1 MAASS
6 CERGVSHRGL
16 VLRALLSVW
25 ALSLSTCSVGHGSGT
40 VSGTI
45 SIGGCR
51 REAAYELRP
60 SSFFAQAVENLLK
73 IRIQRGSDMEVR
85 SDGLAVLVEDATTV
99 KRSYLGVPLSVGP
112 ETTPTIDVSLY
123 LNESCPAE
131 RDKTPVVLSAVRGTV
146 TFHAIYAPRVDK
158 DEVRIAAELTQ
169 VRFED
174 PRTTERW
181 AELSGELDFLYVR
194 GSPAQVFP

>member
-1 MAASS
+1 MAGSS
-6 CERGVSHRGL
+6 FEHGRLRRFAV
-16 VLRALLSVW
+16 RALTSLG
-25 ALSLSTCSVGHGSGT
+25 ALALTTCSVGHGSGT
-40 VSGTI
+40 VGGTI
-45 SIGGCR
+45 SIADCR

-60 SSFFAQAVENLLK
+60 SSFFAQAVEQLLK
-73 IRIQRGSDMEVR
+73 IRLQRGSDMEIR

-99 KRSYLGVPLSVGP
+99 KRAYLGLPLPVGP
-112 ETTPTIDVSLY
+112 QFKPTIDVSLY

-131 RDKTPVVLSAVRGTV
+131 RDKTPVALSAVSGTI

-181 AELSGELDFLYVR
+181 AELSGEFDFLYVR

>member
-1 MAASS
+1 MAGSS
-6 CERGVSHRGL
+6 FEHRR
-16 VLRALLSVW
+16 LRALAVRVLLAVA
-25 ALSLSTCSVGHGSGT
+25 ALSLATCSVGHGSGA

-45 SIGGCR
+45 SVADCR

-60 SSFFAQAVENLLK
+60 TSFFAQAVEQVLK
-73 IRIQRGSDMEVR
+73 IRIQRGSDMEIR
-85 SDGLAVLVEDATTV
+85 SDGLTVLVEDAAAV
-99 KRSYLGVPLSVGP
+99 KRSYLGLPLPIGP
-112 ETTPTIDVSLY
+112 NTKPTIDVTLY

-131 RDKTPVVLSAVRGTV
+131 RDKTPVVLAAVSGTI

-158 DEVRIAAELTQ
+158 DEVRIEAELTQ